1 MMRKE
6 RRWAK
11 EHNANETEKKKIEG
25 SGDYK
30 EGSGEVSSRGMVLR

>member
-11 EHNANETEKKKIEG
+11 EHNANETEKKK
-25 SGDYK
+25 K
-30 EGSGEVSSRGMVLR
+30 RLRGVEITKKDQEK